1 MKRLVLGLLV
11 SLFSI
16 QTIGCDSG
24 GGGGGGTTG
33 APAPAAPAAP
43 VAGSPAKGKGGV
55 NIPKASVLAN
65 PDGPKN
71 DR

>member
-11 SLFSI
+11 ILFSI
-16 QTIGCDSG
+16 PTIGCDSEG
-24 GGGGGGTTG
+24 GGGAGTTG
-33 APAPAAPAAP
+33 SPAPAASAAPAAGKTSKG
-43 VAGSPAKGKGGV
+43 VAS
-55 NIPKASVLAN
+55 ASKVATGLAN

>member
-11 SLFSI
+11 ILFSI
-16 QTIGCDSG
+16 QSIGCDSEG
-24 GGGGGGTTG
+24 GGSAGTTG
-33 APAPAAPAAP
+33 SPAPAATAA
-43 VAGSPAKGKGGV
+43 G
-55 NIPKASVLAN
+55 KASKGIANSSKVATGLAN